1 MKVTVEGFAE
11 GANIPARFTCDGANA
26 RPAVSWTGEPSGT
39 MSYALIVDD
48 PDAPGG
54 TWNHWLVWDI
64 PADKRELPEGGMRPD
79 GTQGTNDFGKIGY
92 GGPCPPRGG
101 GPHRYYFRLFAIN
114 AHTLGLRE
122 GANRAAL
129 DKAVKDHVIG
139 QAEYMGRYGR
149 E

>member
-139 QAEYMGRYGR
+139 QADYMGRYGR
-149 E
+149 K